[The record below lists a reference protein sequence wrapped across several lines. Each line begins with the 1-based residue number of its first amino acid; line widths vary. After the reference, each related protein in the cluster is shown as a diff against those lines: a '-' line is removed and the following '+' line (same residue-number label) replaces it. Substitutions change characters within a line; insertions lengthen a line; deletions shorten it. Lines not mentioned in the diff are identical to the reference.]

1 MLKSSILTLGVLI
14 AICAVSCK
22 SNTSS
27 KGIVD
32 QNQEWSESK
41 KIKYFQ
47 DSIAYRLFNGD
58 FGQGQGLNRFKTFSS
73 IMYPNLK
80 AKNKANAFLF
90 AFEEPY
96 IDTTQIDKT
105 KSWLRIVADPT
116 FRTPFCITI
125 ELKNNR
131 TYLTLKTTDGQGG
144 YYSGLL
150 NFSVTKTYSDS
161 LYNNFSKLLHEA
173 SFWNLERKPGDTG
186 CNSTDAS
193 GWTFEAI
200 ENEHYNIFEL
210 SDPLFCGSPE
220 IMRIGQIGQLL
231 VEKVNSIKMA
241 SLKDIVTDN
250 GTQ

>member
-1 MLKSSILTLGVLI
+1 MPKGSILTFGALI
-14 AICAVSCK
+14 VIFTISCR
-22 SNTSS
+22 SNSSS
-27 KGIVD
+27 KEIVD

-58 FGQGQGLNRFKTFSS
+58 FGQGHGLNHFKTFFSK
-73 IMYPNLK
+73 MYPNIK
-80 AKNKANAFLF
+80 AKNKANALLF

-105 KSWLRIVADPT
+105 KSWFRIVADPT
-116 FRTPFCITI
+116 FRTAFCIII

-131 TYLTLKTTDGQGG
+131 THLTLKTTDGQGG

-161 LYNNFSKLLHEA
+161 LYHSFSKLLNEA

-200 ENEHYNIFEL
+200 ENGRYNIFEL
-210 SDPLFCGSPE
+210 SDPLYCGSSE
-220 IMRIGQIGQLL
+220 IMRIGQIGKRL
-231 VEKVNSIKMA
+231 VEQVNSIKMA
-241 SLKDIVTDN
+241 SLKDIIPDN
-250 GTQ
+250 GSQ